1 MARETRGRR
10 RREAQ
15 TLRRM
20 LSIYCRGRHGT
31 EEKLCHN
38 CDELRRYALEQ
49 LAKCVHGDAK
59 PTCRRC
65 SIHCYDEDHR
75 DRVRAVMRYAGPRM
89 LLRHP
94 IDVIRHAGG

>member
-20 LSIYCRGRHGT
+20 IGIYCHGRHDTNG
-31 EEKLCHN
+31 KLCLS
-38 CDELRRYALEQ
+38 CGELRRYALDQ
-49 LAKCVHGDAK
+49 LARCVHGDAK
-59 PTCRRC
+59 PTCQRC
-65 SIHCYDEDHR
+65 TVHCYDEDHR
-75 DRVRAVMRYAGPRM
+75 DRIRAVMRYAGPRM

-94 IDVIRHAGG
+94 IDVIRHACG